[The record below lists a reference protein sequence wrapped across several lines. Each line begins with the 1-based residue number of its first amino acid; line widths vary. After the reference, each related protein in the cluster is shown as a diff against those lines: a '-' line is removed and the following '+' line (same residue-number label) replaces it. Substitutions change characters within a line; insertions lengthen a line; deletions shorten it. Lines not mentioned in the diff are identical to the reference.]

1 MLKAKEIKRLLI
13 KLIADVYR
21 FRTTH
26 HQGECVTSHINKKDP
41 FCLWQWALV
50 SAATQRDKI

>member
-13 KLIADVYR
+13 TLIADVYR
-21 FRTTH
+21 FRTPD
-26 HQGECVTSHINKKDP
+26 HQGECVTSHINKEDP
-41 FCLWQWALV
+41 FCLWALV